1 MELSHVELLRKHE
14 SEIFKNYGVHR
25 IGIFG
30 SFAKGTEHE
39 ASDIDIL
46 VEFSPGK
53 KTFDNYMNLKYFL
66 ESLFNRQV
74 DLITS
79 EGLHPHIRDTVLNE
93 VIYAS

>member
-1 MELSHVELLRKHE
+1 MESSHVELLRKHE
-14 SEIFKNYGVHR
+14 SQIFKNYGVRR

-30 SFAKGTEHE
+30 SFAKGTDHA

-66 ESLFNRQV
+66 ESLFNRRV

-79 EGLHPHIRDTVLNE
+79 EGLHPQIRDTVLNE